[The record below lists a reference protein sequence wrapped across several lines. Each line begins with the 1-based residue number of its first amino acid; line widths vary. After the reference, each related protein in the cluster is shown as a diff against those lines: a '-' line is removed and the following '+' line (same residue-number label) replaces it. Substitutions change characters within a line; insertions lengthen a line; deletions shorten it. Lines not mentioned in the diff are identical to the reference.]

1 MAGKTNEK
9 FSTSQHPPEVS
20 RSPIIETVRSILER
34 DHITSPFT
42 PKQSTQTLEES
53 RHILTRAY
61 SNQLG
66 VSPIDYG
73 LPRQQ
78 RRNPQL
84 NIVTQDLQE
93 ADSTPRYQIR
103 SHQRQTTQTNTTRR
117 LTAEGGFDQPP
128 SPPESPPDSPRC

>member
-1 MAGKTNEK
+1 MVGKINDK
-9 FSTSQHPPEVS
+9 FSTSPHPPEVS
-20 RSPIIETVRSILER
+20 RSPFIETIRSILER

-61 SNQLG
+61 ANQLG

-78 RRNPQL
+78 QCNTQL
-84 NIVTQDLQE
+84 NIVTQVLQE
-93 ADSTPRYQIR
+93 FDSTPRYQTR
-103 SHQRQTTQTNTTRR
+103 SHERQIT
-117 LTAEGGFDQPP
+117 
-128 SPPESPPDSPRC
+128 